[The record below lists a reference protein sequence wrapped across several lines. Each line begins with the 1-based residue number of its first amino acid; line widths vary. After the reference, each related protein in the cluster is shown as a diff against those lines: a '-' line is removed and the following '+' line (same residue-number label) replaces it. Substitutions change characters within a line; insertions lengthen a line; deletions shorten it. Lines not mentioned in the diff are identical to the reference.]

1 MRIDTYSLLILA
13 DNGHEMRCDLFI
25 GGFPE
30 GKRNQ
35 RKGEEEGLLDDRQCL
50 SLESDQKATINGE
63 SEHLRKETAVQFA
76 VVAHLVDDGTEL
88 GGKGVKRNGQLLRLR
103 DVLVCFFRQVA
114 VHEKQ
119 NIGGAAQF
127 EVKELFF
134 LLRMMFR

>member
-50 SLESDQKATINGE
+50 SLESDQTATINGE

-114 VHEKQ
+114 VHE
-119 NIGGAAQF
+119 
-127 EVKELFF
+127 E
-134 LLRMMFR
+134 

>member
-50 SLESDQKATINGE
+50 SLESDQKATINGK
-63 SEHLRKETAVQFA
+63 SEHSRKETAVQFA

-88 GGKGVKRNGQLLRLR
+88 GGKGMDSFCGSVTFLYASFDKSQYMRNRISVGLLNSR
-103 DVLVCFFRQVA
+103 
-114 VHEKQ
+114 
-119 NIGGAAQF
+119 
-127 EVKELFF
+127 
-134 LLRMMFR
+134 